1 MIDHNW
7 HDGSPDA
14 LFEVEA
20 AQITE
25 QLGEQPGI
33 QIGFVLEQQVHL
45 PWIAGPGGQREEEV
59 GLQLAEGFINEAGG
73 FGAQGVEVEFR
84 QEGGWQNQ
92 AEEVTGLVEIR
103 EEVAHEDVV
112 RLRNSHGGS
121 DAAWQDCS
129 SMASIGL

>member
-1 MIDHNW
+1 M
-7 HDGSPDA
+7 
-14 LFEVEA
+14 
-20 AQITE
+20 
-25 QLGEQPGI
+25 QLSES
-33 QIGFVLEQQVHL
+33 L
-45 PWIAGPGGQREEEV
+45 
-59 GLQLAEGFINEAGG
+59 INEAGR

-92 AEEVTGLVEIR
+92 AEEVTGLVKIG

-121 DAAWQDCS
+121 DAAWQDRS